1 VEVYLQ
7 FPVCFHGVNKGSF
20 AFTQVFARS
29 VSIRQVCKLPVQ
41 NGIEMAGKRKSTDTA
56 ILKKWTLINHFPCS
70 NSKKC
75 SPLHNAVS

>member
-1 VEVYLQ
+1 MEVYLQ
-7 FPVCFHGVNKGSF
+7 FPVCFQGVNKGSF
-20 AFTQVFARS
+20 ALTQLSARS

-56 ILKKWTLINHFPCS
+56 ILKKWALINHFPCS
-70 NSKKC
+70 NFKKS